1 MAGPALRRSIAITGA
16 TLIDGTGRAPLANA
30 TVVVDGDRIS
40 RVGPATETPAPEGA
54 AIIDGRG
61 RFLIPGLTDMH
72 VHVLGPERWHAPLFL
87 AAGVTTVLDLGG
99 QLPDLTALRDTIE
112 SGATPGPRLLYTG
125 PFLEEGEPYAG
136 FAHMSRRVDGAR
148 IEEAVDELAGAGVHA
163 IKLYVT
169 ITPGTAERACARARE
184 RGLRVF
190 MHQQETWGAD
200 AADAGVDCVE
210 HMMVFGA
217 LAPEAIRPPEP
228 GRLTPFEYGGWMWR
242 WLADVDPRDDTVN
255 RLFDRLIAAGTALD
269 PTLVLFA
276 ARPGALGED
285 VGDTSMDDPER
296 TPILAALPVPVREE
310 LIGRWAERRRAA
322 AGASPRAA
330 DRMRKGW
337 EHLLTLVDRFHRAGG
352 MVLAG
357 TDCPNV
363 AIVSGYSLHRELELL
378 VRAGLSTMEAL
389 LAATSRPAAR
399 LDREH
404 EFGTIAPGLAAD
416 MVLLSADPLADIRNV
431 RRIERVIAR
440 GRAYEPEALQPYNGS
455 DARQEPRPP
464 RQCAGQRQRRAPPRR
479 RHQ

>member
-1 MAGPALRRSIAITGA
+1 MNRSAHRRPIAITGA
-16 TLIDGTGRAPLANA
+16 TLIDGSGRPPLVNA
-30 TVVVDGDRIS
+30 TVVIDGDRVS
-40 RVGPATETPAPEGA
+40 RVGPTTEGSAPEGA
-54 AIIDGRG
+54 EIIDARG

-72 VHVLGPERWHAPLFL
+72 VHVLGPDRWHAPLFL

-99 QLPDLTALRDTIE
+99 QLPDLTALRDAIDAGPTL
-112 SGATPGPRLLYTG
+112 GPRLLYTG

-148 IEEAVDELAGAGVHA
+148 IEHAVDELADAGVHA

-169 ITPGTAERACARARE
+169 ITPGTAERACARARD

-210 HMMVFGA
+210 HMMVFGV
-217 LAPEAIRPPEP
+217 LAPEALRPPEP

-242 WLADVDPRDDTVN
+242 WLSDVDPRADAVT
-255 RLFDRLIAAGTALD
+255 RLFDRLIAADTALD

-276 ARPGALGED
+276 ARPGALGDD

-296 TPILAALPVPVREE
+296 TPILPALPVRVREE
-310 LIGRWAERRRAA
+310 LIGRWAERRRVAV
-322 AGASPRAA
+322 GASPRAV

-337 EHLLTLVDRFHRAGG
+337 EHLLALVDRFHRAGG
-352 MVLAG
+352 TVLAG

-378 VRAGLSTMEAL
+378 VRAGLSPMDAL
-389 LAATSRPAAR
+389 LAATSRAAAR
-399 LDREH
+399 LDRGE

-416 MVLLSADPLADIRNV
+416 LVLLGADPLVDIRNV

-440 GRAYEPEALQPYNGS
+440 GRLYEPEAILGAS
-455 DARQEPRPP
+455 
-464 RQCAGQRQRRAPPRR
+464 GPRR
-479 RHQ
+479 DLPARG

>member
-1 MAGPALRRSIAITGA
+1 MSGAGSPRPIAITGA
-16 TLIDGTGRAPLANA
+16 TLIDGTGRPAVANA
-30 TVVVDGDRIS
+30 TVVIDGDRFS
-40 RVGPATETPAPEGA
+40 RVGPATETPPPEGA
-54 AIIDGRG
+54 EVIDARG

-72 VHVLGPERWHAPLFL
+72 VHVLAPDRWHSQLFL

-99 QLPDLTALRDTIE
+99 QLEDLTAHRKAIDAGT
-112 SGATPGPRLLYTG
+112 TPGPRLLYTG

-136 FAHMSRRVDGAR
+136 FAHMSRRVDGAH
-148 IEEAVDELAGAGVHA
+148 IEDAVDELADAGVDA

-169 ITPGTAERACARARE
+169 IRPETAGRACARARA

-210 HMMVFGA
+210 HMMVFGE
-217 LAPEAIRPPEP
+217 LAPESIRPPEP

-242 WLADVDPRDDTVN
+242 WLPDVDPRGDAVA

-276 ARPGALGED
+276 ARPGAFGDD

-296 TPILAALPVPVREE
+296 TPLLPVLPPRVREE
-310 LIGRWAERRRAA
+310 LVGRWAERRRAA
-322 AGASPRAA
+322 AGVSPRAA

-337 EHLLTLVDRFHRAGG
+337 EHLQALVDRFHRAGG
-352 MVLAG
+352 VVLAG

-378 VRAGLSTMEAL
+378 VRAGLSTMDAL
-389 LAATSRPAAR
+389 LAATRKPAER
-399 LDREH
+399 LDRAG
-404 EFGTIAPGLAAD
+404 EFGSIAPGLVAD
-416 MVLLSADPLADIRNV
+416 LVMLGADPLADIRNV
-431 RRIERVIAR
+431 RRIERVLAR
-440 GRAYEPEALQPYNGS
+440 GRMYEPEALL
-455 DARQEPRPP
+455 RRP
-464 RQCAGQRQRRAPPRR
+464 APP
-479 RHQ
+479 

>member
-1 MAGPALRRSIAITGA
+1 V
-16 TLIDGTGRAPLANA
+16 IDGGRFS
-30 TVVVDGDRIS
+30 RI
-40 RVGPATETPAPEGA
+40 GPTAETPAPEGA
-54 AIIDGRG
+54 EVIDGRG
-61 RFLIPGLTDMH
+61 RFVIPGLTDMH
-72 VHVLGPERWHAPLFL
+72 VHVLGPDRWTSPLFL

-99 QLPDLTALRDTIE
+99 QLPDLTALRDAIDAGT
-112 SGATPGPRLLYTG
+112 TPGPRLLYTG

-136 FAHMSRRVDGAR
+136 FAHMARRVDGAH
-148 IEEAVDELAGAGVHA
+148 IEDAVDELADAGVHA

-184 RGLRVF
+184 RDLRVF

-217 LAPEAIRPPEP
+217 LAPETLRPPEP

-242 WLADVDPRDDTVN
+242 WLADVDPLDEAVT
-255 RLFDRLIAAGTALD
+255 RLFDRLIAADTALD

-276 ARPGALGED
+276 ARPGALGDD

-296 TPILAALPVPVREE
+296 TPILSTLPVRVREE

-322 AGASPRAA
+322 VGVSPRAA

-337 EHLLTLVDRFHRAGG
+337 EHLLALVDRFHRAGG
-352 MVLAG
+352 TVLAG

-378 VRAGLSTMEAL
+378 VRAGLSTRDAL
-389 LAATSRPAAR
+389 MAATSRAAAR
-399 LDREH
+399 LDRGH
-404 EFGTIAPGLAAD
+404 EFGSIAPGLAAD
-416 MVLLSADPLADIRNV
+416 LVLLGADPLADIRNV
-431 RRIERVIAR
+431 RRIERVIAG
-440 GRAYEPEALQPYNGS
+440 GRVYEPEALL
-455 DARQEPRPP
+455 
-464 RQCAGQRQRRAPPRR
+464 RRA
-479 RHQ
+479 